1 MKIDKNNYAVIMAGG
16 IGSRFWPMSKTTC
29 PKQFIDILGTGKT
42 LIQQTFNRLKRVCP
56 AENILIVTNTNYKEL
71 QIVNKQNLDQGFIS
85 EDQFLEGQEALN
97 DMYNQVGMFSSSDIS
112 ILPILQTNMTF
123 SYARY
128 IQGSNRLLKD
138 VIRSAGKIV
147 KLDGFFN
154 TDKKVMN
161 RYNTLLDF
169 FVNEY
174 NQELLKVFSKEEI
187 QKNGYALSRDGS
199 AINGGFNLAGTINTA
214 NTYSG
219 ASDAVNNMDLNNE
232 LEGFLPKNVLE
243 DIL

>member
-1 MKIDKNNYAVIMAGG
+1 
-16 IGSRFWPMSKTTC
+16 
-29 PKQFIDILGTGKT
+29 
-42 LIQQTFNRLKRVCP
+42 
-56 AENILIVTNTNYKEL
+56 
-71 QIVNKQNLDQGFIS
+71 
-85 EDQFLEGQEALN
+85 
-97 DMYNQVGMFSSSDIS
+97 MYSDVGMFSSSDIS

-154 TDKKVMN
+154 TDRKVMN

-174 NQELLKVFSKEEI
+174 NQELLKVFSAAQIEE
-187 QKNGYALSRDGS
+187 NGYALSRDGS
-199 AINGGFNLAGTINTA
+199 SITGGYNLAGTINT
-214 NTYSG
+214 NNNYSG
-219 ASDAVNNMDLNNE
+219 AGSAVNGVDLSNE
-232 LEGFLPKNVLE
+232 LNGFIPPGILE
-243 DIL
+243 EIL

>member
-1 MKIDKNNYAVIMAGG
+1 
-16 IGSRFWPMSKTTC
+16 
-29 PKQFIDILGTGKT
+29 
-42 LIQQTFNRLKRVCP
+42 
-56 AENILIVTNTNYKEL
+56 
-71 QIVNKQNLDQGFIS
+71 
-85 EDQFLEGQEALN
+85 
-97 DMYNQVGMFSSSDIS
+97 
-112 ILPILQTNMTF
+112 MTF

-154 TDKKVMN
+154 TDRKVMN

-174 NQELLKVFSKEEI
+174 NQELLKVFTPQEI
-187 QKNGYALSRDGS
+187 EKNGYALVRDGS
-199 AINGGFNLAGTINTA
+199 SVTGGFNVAGTINTA

-219 ASDAVNNMDLNNE
+219 AGSAVNNMDLTNE
-232 LEGFLPKNVLE
+232 LEGFITPGLLDKVL
-243 DIL
+243 